1 MTAVSTGWAP
11 AAVTRETL
19 PLAGLDAVVRSVVDT
34 GNMLIETGK
43 YGFAVLIAATCASP
57 SASSFLTRRMTTTGL
72 VAAAILVLSTVPPFL
87 TNHGIG

>member
-1 MTAVSTGWAP
+1 VDEDRVTAVSTGWAP

-43 YGFAVLIAATCASP
+43 YGFAVLTATTCAS
-57 SASSFLTRRMTTTGL
+57 S
-72 VAAAILVLSTVPPFL
+72 
-87 TNHGIG
+87 